1 MPYAVLPL
9 AVDTRLVRND
19 HTAHQRLRIKVL
31 THILRPFV
39 HTQERAHAVPGTMP
53 EVTLEAPQ
61 RLPGKSIDTAAGSAF
76 GEQRHGKVDVPFEHQ
91 CIIFPLERGKVTEGN
106 GTGNVGGAV
115 KVLAAGVAQ
124 IQPVRFQQRS
134 IAARSHI
141 MRKSGA
147 GAVCRYG
154 LKTVAL
160 IA

>member
-1 MPYAVLPL
+1 MLPL
-9 AVDTRLVRND
+9 TVDTRLVRND

-39 HTQERAHAVPGTMP
+39 HTQERAHAVPGAMP

-61 RLPGKSIDTAAGSAF
+61 RFAGKSIDTAAWSAF
-76 GEQRHGKVDVPFEHQ
+76 GEQSHGKVDMTFEHQ
-91 CIIFPLERGKVTEGN
+91 SIVFPLERGKVAEGN

-134 IAARSHI
+134 IAARSNV

-147 GAVCRYG
+147 GPVSRYG
-154 LKTVAL
+154 LKTVSL